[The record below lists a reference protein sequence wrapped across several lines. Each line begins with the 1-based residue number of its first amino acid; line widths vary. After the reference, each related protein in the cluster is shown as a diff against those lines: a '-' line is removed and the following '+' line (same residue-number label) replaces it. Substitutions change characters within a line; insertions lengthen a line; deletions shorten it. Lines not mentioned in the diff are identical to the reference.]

1 MTWLYVPPQCL
12 ASAPEPA
19 DSTSASDWRIP
30 MLARSVT
37 SSGRLSRSS
46 TWLRRWKRTSWMRP
60 LFGMISE
67 PSTAARGVASWIGSL
82 AESRANPTASPAS
95 VRERP
100 TNGTSG
106 PTPGE
111 SLKNV
116 DLAQSS
122 WKTFQASLGIT
133 STASGL
139 GYADWDTGLKRDFSQ
154 RKRSAPPHIR
164 ERLFVL
170 GYADRAVLDFA
181 KRGMEG
187 HPLREGG
194 RDDGSLG
201 AGAPGDQPA
210 TAADGLVAYSGSDR
224 RRRRHDSGSG
234 RGPVADDQLVSAG
247 SGSPLADGGGRR
259 REREDVV
266 RQGQSELDQRDADV
280 AHGNGNGRGQGAA
293 PTSKRRSQ
301 SAQFGEDVAHGD
313 GVPGCLGLFLGGP
326 GETQH
331 ETGRGG
337 AWDIPDPIGQRRQGV
352 RCRPNKAR
360 PSKNWE
366 AYSRL
371 VRMTLNRGHECSP
384 KCRRLNPLFV
394 AWLMGWPG
402 GWTQLPSGLTGFES
416 LATEWS
422 TAGRGSCAAHSRG

>member
-106 PTPGE
+106 RTPGE

-154 RKRSAPPHIR
+154 RKRSAPLTYVSDYSSWVTPTAQSSTLQSGEWKGTHYVRADATMVASVLAHQATNQQPPLTGWWRTPAATDGDGGTIQDQGVDPSQMTSWCLRDQGARWPTAVAGDANGKMLYGRGNPSLTNATRMWPTAMATDGAKAPHQHR
-164 ERLFVL
+164 NGDPSLPSL
-170 GYADRAVLDFA
+170 A
-181 KRGMEG
+181 KMW
-187 HPLREGG
+187 PT
-194 RDDGSLG
+194 
-201 AGAPGDQPA
+201 A
-210 TAADGLVAYSGSDR
+210 TASRGAWAYSW
-224 RRRRHDSGSG
+224 
-234 RGPVADDQLVSAG
+234 AD
-247 SGSPLADGGGRR
+247 P
-259 REREDVV
+259 ERP
-266 RQGQSELDQRDADV
+266 SMKLD
-280 AHGNGNGRGQGAA
+280 GAA
-293 PTSKRRSQ
+293 RTFPTP
-301 SAQFGEDVAHGD
+301 SASDAKGFD
-313 GVPGCLGLFLGGP
+313 G
-326 GETQH
+326 
-331 ETGRGG
+331 
-337 AWDIPDPIGQRRQGV
+337 
-352 RCRPNKAR
+352 PNKAR

-422 TAGRGSCAAHSRG
+422 RWSRLMRCSLSRLGH